1 MGNLDN
7 KEKEFSQMLAEVT
20 RTAREQMGV
29 ISKEQVEEAFKSLEL
44 TQQQYALDFQQHR
57 RSPSFSSL
65 LTVCRSGGEIM
76 RRASPKKH
84 TEKNLHFLYRKLAL
98 CGIILLCIGIK

>member
-7 KEKEFSQMLAEVT
+7 KEKEFSDILAEVT

-44 TQQQYALDFQQHR
+44 TQQQYALVYEYLKNHNVGIGEPVD
-57 RSPSFSSL
+57 SSEYL
-65 LTVCRSGGEIM
+65 SDEETNYLQEYLDELAALPDVSDSEKKGRNEI
-76 RRASPKKH
+76 
-84 TEKNLHFLYRKLAL
+84 
-98 CGIILLCIGIK
+98 